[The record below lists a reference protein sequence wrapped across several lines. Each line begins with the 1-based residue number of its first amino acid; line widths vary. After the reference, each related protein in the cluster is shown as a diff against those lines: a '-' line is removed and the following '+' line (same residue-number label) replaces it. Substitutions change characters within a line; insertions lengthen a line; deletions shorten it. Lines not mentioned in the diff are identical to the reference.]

1 MQKRITKNLT
11 LKILAFLIAVFLWLI
26 VVNIDDPV
34 DDKTFSNI
42 PVQVTHEEV
51 ITDNNNTYQIVDNTQ
66 EVNVTVTA
74 QRSVLDKIKAEDI
87 QATEEEINKKLEE
100 YAKYYNRELEEIKA
114 AMANSRSYLEDEVKF
129 DNTIQFL
136 YEHAVKTEKKEEA
149 PAEEASAEKEE
160 QEA

>member
-1 MQKRITKNLT
+1 MREMAKPAAEERVRRSL
-11 LKILAFLIAVFLWLI
+11 
-26 VVNIDDPV
+26 VVEAI
-34 DDKTFSNI
+34 S
-42 PVQVTHEEV
+42 
-51 ITDNNNTYQIVDNTQ
+51 
-66 EVNVTVTA
+66 
-74 QRSVLDKIKAEDI
+74 KAEDI
-87 QATEEEINKKLEE
+87 QATEEEIDKKLEE